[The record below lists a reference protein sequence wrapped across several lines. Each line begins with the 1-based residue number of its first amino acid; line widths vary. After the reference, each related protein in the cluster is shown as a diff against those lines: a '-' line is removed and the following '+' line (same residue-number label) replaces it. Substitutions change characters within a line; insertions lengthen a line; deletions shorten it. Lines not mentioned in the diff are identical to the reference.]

1 MKIRGETLGD
11 PYLYGRTASRI
22 LLQVKTVSELNKE
35 KVRLFVDAVLNGG
48 QLELIDELIAADYL
62 GHVRCLGR
70 TVIGPAGVHQLVSS
84 QRCTHPELRFTIAD
98 LVAED
103 DRVAVRWQ
111 ARAAPHI
118 LWEGLTIIRFLAG
131 RQVDAQTEC
140 TSWRPP
146 PAR

>member
-1 MKIRGETLGD
+1 LFGNESGLD
-11 PYLYGRTASRI
+11 PAE
-22 LLQVKTVSELNKE
+22 VKTVSELNKE
-35 KVRLFVDAVLNGG
+35 KVRLFADAVLNGG

-62 GHVRCLGR
+62 GHVRCLGH

-111 ARAAPHI
+111 ARASPHT